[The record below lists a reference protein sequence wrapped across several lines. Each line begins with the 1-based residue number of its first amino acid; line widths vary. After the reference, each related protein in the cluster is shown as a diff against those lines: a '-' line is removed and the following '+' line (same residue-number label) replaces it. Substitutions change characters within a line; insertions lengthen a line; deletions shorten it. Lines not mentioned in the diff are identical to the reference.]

1 MSSIKNFFGFKF
13 LRDTKDNKET
23 APTFSPE
30 VSDDGSFP
38 ISAAAGF
45 YGTFIDIEGLT
56 RSETELVRRYR
67 EISLYPEVDQ
77 GIQEVVDEAICE
89 DAQHQIVKLD
99 LENVQIDDRIKG
111 YINKEFDAVLK
122 LLNFREAASDVFR
135 RWYVDGK
142 LYYHI
147 IIDPSDIRRGIVNL
161 RLVDAIKMKKVTEY
175 ETIQSPET
183 GTRLLKRA
191 DEYFVYSDSGFGGT
205 SANSQAGQPAS
216 QTSQHLKIS
225 ADTILYCNSG
235 LSDPSTQNVLSYLH
249 GAIRPANQ
257 LRMMEDA
264 VVIYRMSRASE
275 RRIFKIPVGHLP
287 KGQQETYMMKMIEKY
302 RNKEVYNGATG
313 DTRQDKKFMS
323 MQEDIWLPIYGD
335 GKAADIST
343 LPGGQNLSQI
353 EDVVYFRQK
362 LYQALKVPISRLQDD
377 KNYQLGRTAEVT
389 RDELKFMK
397 FINKLRRRF
406 SGLLLDA
413 LKVQCVLRGIMTI
426 EEWEE
431 IVGDVIIEF
440 SKDNNFV
447 ELKEMELLSDR
458 LELMG
463 KIDSYIGTYFSRQY
477 VYRNVL
483 GMTAKEADEMVAQI
497 EKERAFNAA
506 EYQPAPTGSAGGG
519 GGFGDLG
526 GGLGGAPGGSEFDL
540 GGEES
545 PLETTPGTEA
555 EAGGE
560 VASPEATAP
569 GGEVTFSP
577 PSR

>member
-1 MSSIKNFFGFKF
+1 MSSIKDFFGFKF
-13 LRDTKDNKET
+13 LRNSEDTKET

-30 VSDDGSFP
+30 VADDGSFP

-77 GIQEVVDEAICE
+77 GIQEIVDEAICE
-89 DAQHQIVKLD
+89 DTNNVIVKLD
-99 LENVQIDDRIKG
+99 LEKVDIDDRIKG
-111 YINKEFDAVLK
+111 YINKEFDQVLD
-122 LLNFREAASDVFR
+122 LLNFRESASDTFR

-147 IIDPSDIRRGIVNL
+147 IIDPKDIRRGIVNL
-161 RLVDAIKMKKVTEY
+161 RLVDSIKMKKVTEY
-175 ETIQSPET
+175 ETIQSAET

-191 DEYFVYSDSGFGGT
+191 EEYFVYSDSGFGGT
-205 SANSQAGQPAS
+205 SANSQVGQPAS

-225 ADTILYCNSG
+225 PDTILYCNSG
-235 LSDPSTQNVLSYLH
+235 LSDPTTQNVLSYLH

-287 KGQQETYMMKMIEKY
+287 KGQQETYMMKMIEKF
-302 RNKEVYNGATG
+302 RNKAVYNGSTG
-313 DTRQDKKFMS
+313 ETREDKRFLS
-323 MQEDIWLPIYGD
+323 MQEDIWLPVYGD
-335 GKAADIST
+335 GKSTDVST

-362 LYQALKVPISRLQDD
+362 LYQALRVPTGRLQED
-377 KNYQLGRTAEVT
+377 KNFQLGRTAEVT

-397 FINKLRRRF
+397 FIKKLRRRF
-406 SGLLLDA
+406 SGLILDA
-413 LKVQCVLRGIMTI
+413 LKVQCILRGIMTI
-426 EEWEE
+426 EEWED
-431 IVGDVIIEF
+431 IVKDIIIDF

-463 KIDSYIGTYFSRQY
+463 KIDGYIGTYFSRQH
-477 VYRNVL
+477 VYKHVL
-483 GMTAKEADEMVAQI
+483 GMTSKEADEMVAQI

-506 EYQPAPTGSAGGG
+506 EYQPAPTGSTGGG

-526 GGLGGAPGGSEFDL
+526 GGFGGSPGGSEFDL
-540 GGEES
+540 GGEET
-545 PLETTPGTEA
+545 PIETAPGA
-555 EAGGE
+555 E
-560 VASPEATAP
+560 PEAATPETETPAP
-569 GGEVTFSP
+569 GGEVTFAP
-577 PSR
+577 PGR

>member
-1 MSSIKNFFGFKF
+1 MSSIKDFFGFKF
-13 LRDTKDNKET
+13 LRNAEDSKET

-30 VSDDGSFP
+30 VADDGSFP

-77 GIQEVVDEAICE
+77 GIQEIVDEAICE
-89 DAQHQIVKLD
+89 DANNVIVKLD
-99 LENVQIDDRIKG
+99 LERVDIDDRIKG
-111 YINKEFDAVLK
+111 YINKEFDQVLS
-122 LLNFREAASDVFR
+122 LLNFHESASDTFR

-147 IIDPSDIRRGIVNL
+147 IIDPKDIRRGIVNL
-161 RLVDAIKMKKVTEY
+161 RLIDSIKMKKVTEY
-175 ETIQSPET
+175 ETIQSAET

-191 DEYFVYSDSGFGGT
+191 EEYFVYSDSGFGGT
-205 SANSQAGQPAS
+205 SANSQVGQPAS

-225 ADTILYCNSG
+225 PDTILYCNSG
-235 LSDPSTQNVLSYLH
+235 LSDPTTQNVLSYLH

-264 VVIYRMSRASE
+264 VVIYRNSRASE

-287 KGQQETYMMKMIEKY
+287 KAQQDSYLMKVIEKY
-302 RNKEVYNGATG
+302 RNKTVYDGRVG
-313 DTRQDKKFMS
+313 DVKEDKRFLS
-323 MQEDIWLPIYGD
+323 MQEDIWLPVYGD
-335 GKAADIST
+335 GKSADVST

-362 LYQALKVPISRLQDD
+362 LYQALRVPIGRLQED
-377 KNYQLGRTAEVT
+377 KNFQLGRTADVT

-397 FINKLRRRF
+397 FVKKLRRRF
-406 SGLLLDA
+406 SGLILDA
-413 LKVQCVLRGIMTI
+413 LKVQCILRGIMTI

-431 IVGDVIIEF
+431 IVGDIVVEF

-447 ELKEMELLSDR
+447 ELKEMELLNDR
-458 LELMG
+458 LELLG
-463 KIDSYIGTYFSRQY
+463 KIDGYIGTYFSRQF
-477 VYRNVL
+477 VYKHVL
-483 GMTAKEADEMVAQI
+483 GMNSQESDEMIAQI

-506 EYQPAPTGSAGGG
+506 EYQPAPTGSSAGG

-526 GGLGGAPGGSEFDL
+526 GGLGGSPGGAEFDL

-545 PLETTPGTEA
+545 PIEQTPATTEPGA
-555 EAGGE
+555 EAAATE
-560 VASPEATAP
+560 EAP
-569 GGEVTFSP
+569 SGEVTFSP
-577 PSR
+577 PTR